1 MTWGIVVEVIGTH
14 RCIERVRYGRCNCR
28 TGKGLKC
35 YNPCE
40 RAEKLMVEAERL
52 AEGQG
57 DAEVVLK
64 FLHRKT
70 CGLSRHGRGCNH
82 RGCIAKEQAQD
93 FVLAATRK
101 AAG

>member
-1 MTWGIVVEVIGTH
+1 MTWGSVVEVVGSH

-28 TGKGLKC
+28 TGKGLKA
-35 YNPCE
+35 YNPCQ
-40 RAEKLMVEAERL
+40 RAEELMGEAERL
-52 AEGQG
+52 SSGDG
-57 DAEVVLK
+57 DAATLLR

-82 RGCIAKEQAQD
+82 RGCIAKEQAMD
-93 FVLAATRK
+93 FICEATRK